1 MARTYSGWLLGMM
14 VLIILV
20 LTGCGTR
27 SQNETIIISG
37 TEESEQTH
45 EDLSPVQVTKIY
57 RLPKEKVDKGYWLGW
72 SSTKSMIGA
81 FHPAVDPEHVQLKG
95 LVYPFEQSENISE
108 IDMDS
113 MRMMLSPDGTQ
124 IADVSTTRT
133 TATLKL
139 FSIQNR
145 KETEV
150 ETFNLTSQNYLQSL
164 SWSDNSEYISYLIV
178 DAVYPEKNML
188 RIYDL
193 KTRKFTSYVLNGFSD
208 NDTLIGVQVSN
219 DGRNALIKL
228 FDSTQSSR
236 PTVLLGKLIDGQF
249 EVRYKRQI
257 ADKQM
262 TWIGDDQFAFLG
274 RDGTLY
280 EYDQR
285 NGELSVI
292 MERVSAYELSLDKK
306 FIAYTLQDEDA
317 VYVGKMQ
324 GRNVLYN
331 EPVYHGVLPL
341 NMKWS
346 PDNNRLFIQGPKTFT
361 SPNIIQSDDPTEE
374 PAFIIE
380 FE

>member
-1 MARTYSGWLLGMM
+1 MAKTHSGWFLGMM
-14 VLIILV
+14 VLMILV
-20 LTGCGTR
+20 LTSCGTR
-27 SQNETIIISG
+27 PQNETIIISG
-37 TEESEQTH
+37 SEESEQTH
-45 EDLSPVQVTKIY
+45 EDLSPVQVRKIY
-57 RLPKEKVDKGYWLGW
+57 RLPKENVDKGYWLGW

-81 FHPAVDPEHVQLKG
+81 FNSALDPEHLQLKG
-95 LVYPFEQSENISE
+95 LVYPFEQSGNISE

-113 MRMMLSPDGTQ
+113 TRMMLSPDGTQ
-124 IADVSTTRT
+124 IADVSTTRI

-139 FSIQNR
+139 FSIQNK

-150 ETFNLTSQNYLQSL
+150 ETLNLTSQNYLQSL

-178 DAVYPEKNML
+178 DAVHPEKNML

-193 KTRKFTSYVLNGFSD
+193 KTRKSASYVLNGFND
-208 NDTLIGVQVSN
+208 DDTLIGVQVSN
-219 DGRNALIKL
+219 DGQNALIKL

-236 PTVLLGKLIDGQF
+236 TTVVLGKLIDGQLQIK
-249 EVRYKRQI
+249 YKRQI

-292 MERVSAYELSLDKK
+292 MERVSAYELSSDKK

-317 VYVGKMQ
+317 VYVGIMQ

-346 PDNNRLFIQGPKTFT
+346 PDNNRLFIQGPKAFT
-361 SPNIIQSDDPTEE
+361 SPNVIQSDDPTEE

>member
-57 RLPKEKVDKGYWLGW
+57 RLPKENVDKGYWLGW

-193 KTRKFTSYVLNGFSD
+193 KTRKFTSYVLNGFND